1 MYLTK
6 YEEREREGDHRSE
19 AVDDSCECCRQ
30 FADSPEGEQRERD
43 AVQKQ
48 RQYEE
53 MTPRCPIVG
62 KRRPGDQRDNDQR
75 DGTKARVGKGYVD
88 RGERPKPQL
97 DKPERAAHQIA
108 PSGKE
113 GHLPGSSSH
122 VPY

>member
-6 YEEREREGDHRSE
+6 YEERDAEVTIGVRPLMIPASAASIR
-19 AVDDSCECCRQ
+19 V
-30 FADSPEGEQRERD
+30 SPKANSVNG

-75 DGTKARVGKGYVD
+75 DGTKHESAKGYVA
-88 RGERPKPQL
+88 G
-97 DKPERAAHQIA
+97 
-108 PSGKE
+108 
-113 GHLPGSSSH
+113 
-122 VPY
+122 